1 MGLFSRVYAWTMA
14 KSVHPHARW
23 WLGGL
28 SVAEATVFPIPPDVM
43 LAPMVLA
50 RPAQWWRLAALTT
63 VTSVVG
69 GLIGYVLG
77 AWVLDLVLP
86 WVDRIGR
93 RDAYDTAVRWFEQY
107 GFWAILMAGI
117 TPVPYKVFTLS
128 AGAAQMGLLPFFL
141 GSLIGRGIRFFA
153 VAGLVK
159 VLGPAFER
167 HLLRYIDVIGWV
179 LVLVVLVGI
188 LWMR

>member
-1 MGLFSRVYAWTMA
+1 MGLFSRLYAWTLT
-14 KSVHPHARW
+14 KSAHPHARW

-63 VTSVVG
+63 ITSVVG
-69 GLIGYVLG
+69 GLIGFVLG

-93 RDAYDTAVRWFEQY
+93 REAYDTAVQWFEQY

-141 GSLIGRGIRFFA
+141 GSLIGRGIRFFV

-159 VLGPAFER
+159 ALGPTFER